1 MMLFKKITA
10 IFATACILMSQ
21 SVCIPAD
28 AESQDKGIVILHTND
43 IHCGMYSDD
52 NTFGYA
58 ELAGYAQK
66 LEDEGYDT
74 IIVDAGDAVQGG
86 IVGYMS
92 DGQYI
97 VDIMN
102 EVGYDVAIPGNHEFD
117 YGMDEFMDIVANA
130 NHSYLSSNFVSL
142 ETGDNILDSYKIIE
156 KDGVKIGFVGIT
168 TPETITSSTPK
179 YFMNDDGEYIYGF
192 CGGDNGQELYD
203 KVQNAVDDALNEGAD
218 YIVAIGHLGVDASSK
233 PWTSQEVISNVSGI
247 DVFIDGHS
255 HSVIESEFVLD
266 KDGKEVILNSCGT
279 QLMYVGE
286 ITISD
291 DDVSAKLIGK
301 SDYSV
306 STDESSNEY
315 LKYKNV
321 LDFVNNIE
329 SAYIDDMNEVVA
341 ESKCELIIYDP
352 ETGDRLIR
360 NTQTNMG
367 DFVADAYRIVSDAD
381 IGLVNGGGIRAEI
394 KKGDIT
400 FGDVINVNPFG
411 NLMCVVE
418 ATGQQILDALELGAM
433 YTPDE
438 NGGFLHVSGM
448 TYEIHTYIPSSVVLD
463 ENQGFLK
470 VDGEYRVKNVMV
482 GDEPLDLDK
491 TYKVASYN
499 YLLKNGGDGAT
510 MFYGCKLLKDE
521 TISDNELLVKY
532 VQEYLNGVIGLEYEN
547 PMGEGRI
554 VKVTEKPVEDTP
566 TPEKPPE
573 SETKPDQTP
582 PATGTEGL
590 KTVTVILSFA
600 LVLAVIKSKK

>member
-1 MMLFKKITA
+1 MLLKKITA
-10 IFATACILMSQ
+10 VFATACILMSQ
-21 SVCIPAD
+21 SVYIPAD
-28 AESQDKGIVILHTND
+28 AESEDKGIVILHTND

-66 LEDEGYDT
+66 LEDEGYET
-74 IIVDAGDAVQGG
+74 IIVDAGDAIQGG

-117 YGMDEFMDIVANA
+117 YGMSEFMNVVDNA
-130 NHSYLSSNFVSL
+130 DFDYISSNFISL
-142 ETGDNILDSYKIIE
+142 ESGDNVLDSYKIIE

-179 YFMNDDGEYIYGF
+179 YFMNENGEYIYGF
-192 CGGDNGQELYD
+192 CGGDEGQELYD
-203 KVQNAVDDALNEGAD
+203 TVQNAVDEALSDGAD
-218 YIVAIGHLGVDASSK
+218 YIVAIGHLGVDTSSK
-233 PWTSQEVISNVSGI
+233 PWTSQEIISNVSGI

-255 HSVIESEFVLD
+255 HSIINSEFVLD
-266 KDGKEVILNSCGT
+266 KDAKEVILNSCGT

-291 DDVSAKLIGK
+291 DDISAKLVGK
-301 SDYSV
+301 NDYSV
-306 STDESSNEY
+306 SEDESSNEY
-315 LKYKNV
+315 NKYKNV
-321 LDFVNNIE
+321 LEFVNNIE

-341 ESKCELIIYDP
+341 ESECNLIIYDP

-360 NTQTNMG
+360 NSQTNMG

-381 IGLVNGGGIRAEI
+381 IGLVNGGGVRAEI
-394 KKGDIT
+394 QKGDVT
-400 FGDVINVNPFG
+400 FGDIINVNPFG

-433 YTPDE
+433 YAPDE

-463 ENQGFLK
+463 ENQGF
-470 VDGEYRVKNVMV
+470 VEVSGEYRVKNVMV
-482 GDEPLDLDK
+482 GDEPLDLEK
-491 TYKVASYN
+491 TYTVASHN
-499 YLLKNGGDGAT
+499 YLLKNGGNGAT

-521 TISDNELLVKY
+521 TIADNELLVKY
-532 VQEYLNGVIGLEYEN
+532 VQEYLNGVIGIEYEN

-554 VKVTEKPVEDTP
+554 VIITKKPQEEIP
-566 TPEKPPE
+566 LPENPPE
-573 SETKPDQTP
+573 PETQPEQTP
-582 PATGTEGL
+582 PATGTDGL
-590 KTVTVILSFA
+590 KTITVIVSLA
-600 LVLAVIKSKK
+600 LVFTVIKYKK